1 MEQTA
6 TALQLAFEECVI
18 ESFNLYEMA
27 TKGEF
32 KLNVK
37 YLVQLNY

>member
-18 ESFNLYEMA
+18 DSFNLYEMA
-27 TKGEF
+27 TKGKYL
-32 KLNVK
+32 KLN
-37 YLVQLNY
+37 LS